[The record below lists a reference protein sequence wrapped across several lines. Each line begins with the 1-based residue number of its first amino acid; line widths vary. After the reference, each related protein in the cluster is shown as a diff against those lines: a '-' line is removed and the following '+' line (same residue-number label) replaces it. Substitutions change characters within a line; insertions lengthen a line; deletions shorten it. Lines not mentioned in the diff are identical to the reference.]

1 MRKDNIKLTDNPN
14 VPVYHYRKFLP
25 KDYKPIKDNSRLLD
39 KECYIFHNEDEQRVA
54 VIKVAKDCFWLE
66 CYYVEPFPYGI
77 FYNIDWNDTLFLE
90 NCKIAGNQGSH
101 HFHSRLYPELFPAI
115 PHQSHPRHHP
125 PLLSQSSPEGDFD
138 ILMDIVKGSQK
149 IAIEAGANSLMTYIK
164 MNYNPNEGI
173 LAIDEKIGKY
183 SK

>member
-39 KECYIFHNEDEQRVA
+39 KECYIFHNKDEQRVA

-90 NCKIAGNQGSH
+90 NCKIAGKQN
-101 HFHSRLYPELFPAI
+101 
-115 PHQSHPRHHP
+115 
-125 PLLSQSSPEGDFD
+125 
-138 ILMDIVKGSQK
+138 
-149 IAIEAGANSLMTYIK
+149 
-164 MNYNPNEGI
+164 I
-173 LAIDEKIGKY
+173 LALVSLLAKRGYTFIKHYDNGNK
-183 SK
+183 